1 MLPVLSVLPVLP
13 LLPVLRQ
20 HQQYQQHRQHWQH
33 LGGSASAA
41 DFGTPKAEVY
51 IATNNFAFEVKAILG
66 LETTHLET
74 PVAKI
79 GLNGP
84 HY

>member
-1 MLPVLSVLPVLP
+1 MLSVLPVLP
-13 LLPVLRQ
+13 VLLVLPQLR
-20 HQQYQQHRQHWQH
+20 QHRQHWQH

-66 LETTHLET
+66 LGSTHLESRM
-74 PVAKI
+74 A
-79 GLNGP
+79 
-84 HY
+84 